1 MATEFD
7 GKVAFITGGASGIGM
22 AAARQLAALGAR
34 IAIADVQLAAA
45 EALAQSLRAEGAAAM
60 AFGVDVR
67 ADAEIEIAVANTVS
81 HFGGIDL
88 AINAA
93 GIGGPEV
100 RTAEYAPSDWQTV
113 IDINLNGVW
122 RCMRHQIP
130 AMLARGGGVI
140 VNVASAAGLSGF
152 PKHPAY
158 AASKHGVIG
167 LTRTAALEYA
177 KRGIRINALCPGF
190 TMTPMVQQML
200 DAGLPADA
208 LASRVPMGRLGSA
221 DEVAASAVYLC
232 SAASS
237 FMTGHALSVD
247 GGLTAG

>member
-1 MATEFD
+1 MASEFD
-7 GKVAFITGGASGIGM
+7 GKVAFITGGASGIGR
-22 AAARQLAALGAR
+22 AAAQLLSAHGAHVV
-34 IAIADVQLAAA
+34 IADVQITAA
-45 EALAQSLRAEGAAAM
+45 EELAQGIRATGRSALAL
-60 AFGVDVR
+60 GVNVR
-67 ADAEIEIAVANTVS
+67 TDQEIERAVASTVAR
-81 HFGGIDL
+81 FGGIDL

-93 GIGGPEV
+93 GIGGPEL
-100 RTAEYAPSDWQTV
+100 RTAEYAPSDWETV

-140 VNVASAAGLSGF
+140 VNVASVAGLGGF
-152 PKHPAY
+152 PRHPAY
-158 AASKHGVIG
+158 AASKHGVVG

-190 TMTPMVQQML
+190 TLTPMVQQML
-200 DAGLPADA
+200 DAGLPAEA
-208 LASRVPMGRLGSA
+208 LAARVPLGRLGTA

-232 SAASS
+232 SQASS
-237 FMTGHALSVD
+237 FMIGHALAVD